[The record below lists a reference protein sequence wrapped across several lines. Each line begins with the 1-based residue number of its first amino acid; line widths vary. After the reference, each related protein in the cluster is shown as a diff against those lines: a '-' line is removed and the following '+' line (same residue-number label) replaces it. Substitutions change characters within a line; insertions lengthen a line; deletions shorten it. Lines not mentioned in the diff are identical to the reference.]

1 MFNDIAWAMA
11 PTQGQGAQGGGS
23 TIMSF
28 LPLILIVLPFIFW
41 LWALIDI
48 LKNDFK
54 GSNKIVWLLLVIFI
68 PVLGFVL
75 YFLIGKKQKIQP
87 TSEAGK

>member
-1 MFNDIAWAMA
+1 MSNDIAWAIA
-11 PTQGQGAQGGGS
+11 SAQGQGAQGGGS
-23 TIMSF
+23 IVMSF
-28 LPLILIVLPFIFW
+28 LPLILIVLFGIFW

-48 LKNDFK
+48 LKSDFK

-68 PVLGFVL
+68 PLLGFIL

-87 TSEAGK
+87 

>member
-1 MFNDIAWAMA
+1 MI
-11 PTQGQGAQGGGS
+11 
-23 TIMSF
+23 IISF
-28 LPLILIVLPFIFW
+28 LPLIIGLLGIFW

-54 GSNKIVWLLLVIFI
+54 GSNKIVWVLLVIFI

-75 YFLIGKKQKIQP
+75 YFLIGKKQQI
-87 TSEAGK
+87 